1 MLAVPGAMEA
11 GLTSGVFWASQAFA
25 LLAARTHQAGHLV
38 ADLRWARRV
47 RAYHHAL

>member
-25 LLAARTHQAGHLV
+25 LLAARHLV